1 MQSGGYKQRNRRRGG
16 GCSLQNFPV
25 NTTTESFLSSLAIPF
40 SPSCSF
46 CSGAIFWHLPSSLR
60 SWPGG
65 ESMKGIRYYYTA
77 CLPPA
82 YRKGGRSSSLIGSQ
96 FFWAAWNGG
105 SGVEKAC
112 EIMGSPRTRP
122 GPLRRS
128 RGRSREHL
136 PPSTLGP
143 NQRASPN
150 MPPTL
155 DAERGAETIC
165 GANLSLRGKS
175 REARE
180 YRLAYIGAPALTSPS
195 RGVPWRREIA
205 RLLHAASDCYSA
217 RVIRGPETGGCI
229 LEGRREGGLWALLY
243 AYSGDGEKILKIRN
257 CICRRRAET

>member
-1 MQSGGYKQRNRRRGG
+1 MAREKEEDGGGSGGIVQYYYTECRRSKGSSLFLPLILLRSFFWRPPFCPALIAALFLVPPFQMQSGGYKQRNRRRGG

-112 EIMGSPRTRP
+112 EIMGSPRTLALSVEAEEDRGSISLPRP
-122 GPLRRS
+122 
-128 RGRSREHL
+128 
-136 PPSTLGP
+136 
-143 NQRASPN
+143 
-150 MPPTL
+150 
-155 DAERGAETIC
+155 
-165 GANLSLRGKS
+165 
-175 REARE
+175 
-180 YRLAYIGAPALTSPS
+180 
-195 RGVPWRREIA
+195 
-205 RLLHAASDCYSA
+205 
-217 RVIRGPETGGCI
+217 
-229 LEGRREGGLWALLY
+229 WA
-243 AYSGDGEKILKIRN
+243 
-257 CICRRRAET
+257 

>member
-96 FFWAAWNGG
+96 FFGRRGMEEVGWRRPVRLWAARAHGLALSVEAEEDRG
-105 SGVEKAC
+105 S
-112 EIMGSPRTRP
+112 ISLPRPWARTKEP
-122 GPLRRS
+122 PPIC
-128 RGRSREHL
+128 L
-136 PPSTLGP
+136 PPS
-143 NQRASPN
+143 
-150 MPPTL
+150 MPKEVQKRSAVPTFP
-155 DAERGAETIC
+155 
-165 GANLSLRGKS
+165 
-175 REARE
+175 
-180 YRLAYIGAPALTSPS
+180 Y
-195 RGVPWRREIA
+195 
-205 RLLHAASDCYSA
+205 
-217 RVIRGPETGGCI
+217 
-229 LEGRREGGLWALLY
+229 
-243 AYSGDGEKILKIRN
+243 GEKVERQGNIALPI
-257 CICRRRAET
+257 